1 MTDFESASAAL
12 CRLQLGAV
20 LRKSRVSTAMTVA
33 QVVGRLHWSQ
43 SKLHRL
49 ETADNVAVEV
59 ADVVKLCK
67 MYGAD
72 GEVTETLKGYAEVT
86 KTKKDWW
93 RSPEFRPAI
102 RPGFS
107 AYLGLEAAASAIHN
121 YENEFVPGL
130 LQTEA
135 YVRAIYERAHAALT
149 QEEID
154 REVAIRMTRQQALF
168 RAESP
173 VKLAAIVSETVLHQQ
188 VGGPGVMREQLRHI
202 VEVASSTPN
211 VRVQVIPYK
220 IGVHPGQNGPFIT
233 LLFPERSVLKPIVYL
248 ENLTGAMVVRRDSD
262 VERYEEAFTELQAMA
277 PSPVDSLS
285 MIKAAIEE
293 H

>member
-1 MTDFESASAAL
+1 
-12 CRLQLGAV
+12 
-20 LRKSRVSTAMTVA
+20 
-33 QVVGRLHWSQ
+33 
-43 SKLHRL
+43 
-49 ETADNVAVEV
+49 
-59 ADVVKLCK
+59 
-67 MYGAD
+67 
-72 GEVTETLKGYAEVT
+72 
-86 KTKKDWW
+86 
-93 RSPEFRPAI
+93 
-102 RPGFS
+102 
-107 AYLGLEAAASAIHN
+107 
-121 YENEFVPGL
+121 
-130 LQTEA
+130 
-135 YVRAIYERAHAALT
+135 
-149 QEEID
+149 
-154 REVAIRMTRQQALF
+154 
-168 RAESP
+168 

>member
-1 MTDFESASAAL
+1 ML
-12 CRLQLGAV
+12 
-20 LRKSRVSTAMTVA
+20 
-33 QVVGRLHWSQ
+33 WSP

-59 ADVVKLCK
+59 EDVVKLCE

-72 GEVTETLKGYAEVT
+72 AHVTEKLKGYAKVT

-93 RSPEFRPAI
+93 ESPEYSPGI

-107 AYLGLEAAASAIHN
+107 AFLGLEAVATSLHA

-135 YVRAIYERAHAALT
+135 YVRVIHRRAHQALT
-149 QEEID
+149 PEEID
-154 REVAIRMTRQQALF
+154 REVAIRMTRQQALR
-168 RAESP
+168 RATAP
-173 VKLAAIVSETVLHQQ
+173 LRFAAIINETVLRQAI
-188 VGGPGVMREQLRHI
+188 GGAEVMREQLLHI
-202 VEVASSTPN
+202 ADVVSTAPN
-211 VRVQVIPYK
+211 VRVQVVPYK
-220 IGVHPGQNGPFIT
+220 AGSHPGMNGPFT
-233 LLFPERSVLKPIVYL
+233 VMHFRDHEVLKPIVYL
-248 ENLTGAMVVRRDSD
+248 ENLVGAWTARRRKD
-262 VERYEEAFTELQAMA
+262 VERYEEAFEDLQAMA
-277 PSPVDSLS
+277 LSPVDSLQ